1 MDGLNGMNRLL
12 DRKGG
17 LSACCAASRY
27 DVVHDLWVIA
37 AYYNPHGYKTRAKN
51 HALFAAKLEQSGIPL
66 LTVECAFGDEP
77 FALPDGPQVLKL
89 RCASVLWQKER
100 LLNVAVSALPPR
112 CTKVAWLDADI
123 LFARPDW
130 AVLTS
135 KLLDTYAVVQVFDHV
150 VRLPKNATAFPTEN
164 PLSMHETRDT
174 PESIESFACVFSHH
188 PKVHLGGHYHE
199 HGHSGFGWAA
209 RKDVLLRVGLFDTSL
224 SGSGDHL
231 IAHAAVGDSESKCID
246 KVLGKDT
253 EHREQFRRYTERFCA
268 HTQGKIAAT
277 PGTIL
282 HLWHGEHKHRRYS
295 DRNIELQQLAF
306 DPARD
311 LRLSPSGAWEWN
323 REHPKLHTWA
333 KTYFAHRKEDGE
345 DS

>member
-1 MDGLNGMNRLL
+1 MDGMDGLNGMNRLL

-89 RCASVLWQKER
+89 CCASVLWQKER

-150 VRLPKNATAFPTEN
+150 VCPDNHRCIGGCGVVDLPLVQKEAGIKKQT
-164 PLSMHETRDT
+164 ETRTGCDSQKT
-174 PESIESFACVFSHH
+174 AR
-188 PKVHLGGHYHE
+188 
-199 HGHSGFGWAA
+199 SGPRGAGCFENQ
-209 RKDVLLRVGLFDTSL
+209 RL
-224 SGSGDHL
+224 SGTRGY
-231 IAHAAVGDSESKCID
+231 E
-246 KVLGKDT
+246 T
-253 EHREQFRRYTERFCA
+253 
-268 HTQGKIAAT
+268 
-277 PGTIL
+277 
-282 HLWHGEHKHRRYS
+282 
-295 DRNIELQQLAF
+295 LA
-306 DPARD
+306 
-311 LRLSPSGAWEWN
+311 
-323 REHPKLHTWA
+323 
-333 KTYFAHRKEDGE
+333 
-345 DS
+345 